1 MEELL
6 INPAV
11 REESDLAQVAAQTAD
26 EFLPWE
32 D

>member
-6 INPAV
+6 VNPSV
-11 REESDLAQVAAQTAD
+11 REESDLSQVAVQAAD